1 MLEET
6 RPDGHGRAKGLV
18 SSRESGRRVDART
31 FAPSAAL
38 RGVVEAYWVTR
49 WDLHDQPPHVA
60 ELLTDPCVSVV
71 LEAGQSRVV
80 GVSTRLFRRELRER
94 GLMRAVKLRA
104 GAARAL
110 LGDVP
115 LVSLSDRRVP
125 FAELLGAAPEAL
137 EAQVLGEA
145 DDTRALAALEA
156 WLHARLRRPLDPKVT
171 LAAGL
176 VERATREPELRT
188 VDALARAGGLT
199 VRPLQRL
206 FRDYVGASPKWGAAA
221 GAAADRC
228 AAARAGPDRVAGR
241 AGGRAGLRRP
251 RPPHARLPRGHGARP
266 DRLCPRGVEVR
277 AGAAR
282 AAPRARAW

>member
-206 FRDYVGASPKWGAAA
+206 FRDYVGASPKWVLRRERLRTAALRLEQGLTVSLA
-221 GAAADRC
+221 ELAAELGYADHAHLTRDFR
-228 AAARAGPDRVAGR
+228 AATGR
-241 AGGRAGLRRP
+241 AP
-251 RPPHARLPRGHGARP
+251 TDFARVVWR
-266 DRLCPRGVEVR
+266 
-277 AGAAR
+277 
-282 AAPRARAW
+282 

>member
-18 SSRESGRRVDART
+18 SSRESGRRVEART

-206 FRDYVGASPKWGAAA
+206 FRDYVGASPKWVLRRERLRTAALRLEQGLTVSLA
-221 GAAADRC
+221 ELAAELGYADHAHLTRDFR
-228 AAARAGPDRVAGR
+228 AATGR
-241 AGGRAGLRRP
+241 AP
-251 RPPHARLPRGHGARP
+251 TDFARVVWR
-266 DRLCPRGVEVR
+266 
-277 AGAAR
+277 
-282 AAPRARAW
+282 

>member
-18 SSRESGRRVDART
+18 SSRESGRRVEART

-115 LVSLSDRRVP
+115 MLSLSDRRVP

-137 EAQVLGEA
+137 EAQVLGET

-206 FRDYVGASPKWGAAA
+206 FRDYVGASPKWVLRRERLRTAALRLEQGLTVSLA
-221 GAAADRC
+221 ELAAELGYADHAHLTRDFR
-228 AAARAGPDRVAGR
+228 AATGR
-241 AGGRAGLRRP
+241 AP
-251 RPPHARLPRGHGARP
+251 TDFAR
-266 DRLCPRGVEVR
+266 VV
-277 AGAAR
+277 
-282 AAPRARAW
+282 WT

>member
-18 SSRESGRRVDART
+18 SSRESGRRVEART

-125 FAELLGAAPEAL
+125 FAELLGAAPEAPGG
-137 EAQVLGEA
+137 AGA
-145 DDTRALAALEA
+145 GRGRRHSRAGRARGLAPRAPPPS
-156 WLHARLRRPLDPKVT
+156 ARPKGD
-171 LAAGL
+171 AG
-176 VERATREPELRT
+176 R
-188 VDALARAGGLT
+188 RAGGA
-199 VRPLQRL
+199 RH
-206 FRDYVGASPKWGAAA
+206 
-221 GAAADRC
+221 
-228 AAARAGPDRVAGR
+228 ARAR
-241 AGGRAGLRRP
+241 APHGGRAGAGRWPHGAAAAAPVPRLRRGP
-251 RPPHARLPRGHGARP
+251 RPSGCCGGSGCGPLRCGSS
-266 DRLCPRGVEVR
+266 R
-277 AGAAR
+277 A
-282 AAPRARAW
+282 